1 MDVLTPSPR
10 IIQIDWRDSLEDTL
24 VQLTRASDRTASR
37 SPTTAPL
44 LTTAGPTSIG
54 LLYKETVGTLMTE
67 AQFVEAV
74 GFSNLVPGSEAL
86 KLAMFIGYSSG
97 GISGVMAA
105 LLGAIIPPTVIMLT
119 VASVLVRFQGQ
130 DWMKHFIKGMTP
142 AIVVLLALVAW
153 QLFRAANPQAIKWRP
168 LFLALASFIALY
180 FGVSPQY
187 VLIGAGILGV
197 ILYGQR
203 SIE

>member
-1 MDVLTPSPR
+1 MSEP
-10 IIQIDWRDSLEDTL
+10 
-24 VQLTRASDRTASR
+24 TRFQVWLRLFWIFLKVN
-37 SPTTAPL
+37 L

-54 LLYKETVGTLMTE
+54 LLYKECVGKLMTE

-97 GISGVMAA
+97 GISGVAAA

-130 DWMKHFIKGMTP
+130 EWMKHFIKGMTP
-142 AIVVLLALVAW
+142 AIVVLMALVAW
-153 QLFRAANPQAIKWRP
+153 QLFRVANPKSIKWRP
-168 LFLALASFIALY
+168 VLLAVLSFAALY
-180 FGVSPQY
+180 FGIAPQY
-187 VLIGAGILGV
+187 VLIGAGVLGV
-197 ILYGQR
+197 ILYTPR
-203 SIE
+203 RY

>member
-1 MDVLTPSPR
+1 MNQPSKLKVWFELFW
-10 IIQIDWRDSLEDTL
+10 IFLK
-24 VQLTRASDRTASR
+24 VN
-37 SPTTAPL
+37 L

-54 LLYKETVGTLMTE
+54 LLYKECVGKIMTE

-97 GISGVMAA
+97 RIPGVLAA

-119 VASVLVRFQGQ
+119 VASVLVRYQGQ

-142 AIVVLLALVAW
+142 AIVVLMAMVSW
-153 QLFRAANPQAIKWRP
+153 QLFQVANPKSIKWRP
-168 LFLALASFIALY
+168 ILLAVLSFAALY
-180 FGVSPQY
+180 FGIAPQY

-197 ILYGQR
+197 VLYTPR
-203 SIE
+203 RY

>member
-1 MDVLTPSPR
+1 MNEPSKFQVWLR
-10 IIQIDWRDSLEDTL
+10 LFWIFLK
-24 VQLTRASDRTASR
+24 VN
-37 SPTTAPL
+37 L

-54 LLYKETVGTLMTE
+54 LLYKECVGKILTE

-97 GISGVMAA
+97 KIPGVLAA

-119 VASVLVRFQGQ
+119 VASFLVRFQGEG
-130 DWMKHFIKGMTP
+130 WMKLFIKGMTP
-142 AIVVLLALVAW
+142 AIVVLLALVSW
-153 QLFRAANPQAIKWRP
+153 QLFSVATPRSLQWRP
-168 LFLALASFIALY
+168 LLLAALSFVALY
-180 FGVSPQY
+180 FGTAPQY

-197 ILYGQR
+197 ILYSPR
-203 SIE
+203 RF

>member
-1 MDVLTPSPR
+1 MNQPSKF
-10 IIQIDWRDSLEDTL
+10 QVW
-24 VQLTRASDRTASR
+24 SR
-37 SPTTAPL
+37 LFWIFLKVNL

-54 LLYKETVGTLMTE
+54 LLYKECVGKIMTE

-97 GISGVMAA
+97 GIAGVLAA
-105 LLGAIIPPTVIMLT
+105 LLGAIIPPTFIMMT
-119 VASVLVRFQGQ
+119 VASLLLRFQGQ
-130 DWMKHFIKGMTP
+130 DWMEDFIKGMTP

-153 QLFRAANPQAIKWRP
+153 QLFRSASPKSITWRP
-168 LFLALASFIALY
+168 LLLALLSFLALY
-180 FGVSPQY
+180 FGTAPQY

-197 ILYGQR
+197 ILYTPR
-203 SIE
+203 SY

>member
-1 MDVLTPSPR
+1 MNQPSR
-10 IIQIDWRDSLEDTL
+10 LKVWFRLFWIFLK
-24 VQLTRASDRTASR
+24 VN
-37 SPTTAPL
+37 L

-54 LLYKETVGTLMTE
+54 LLYKECVGKIMTE

-97 GISGVMAA
+97 GIAGVLAA

-119 VASVLVRFQGQ
+119 VASFLVRFQGE
-130 DWMKHFIKGMTP
+130 DWMRNFIKGMTP

-153 QLFRAANPQAIKWRP
+153 QLFRVSNPKSIHWRP
-168 LFLALASFIALY
+168 VLLAALSFVGLY
-180 FGVSPQY
+180 LGVAPQY
-187 VLIGAGILGV
+187 VLIGAGLLGV
-197 ILYGQR
+197 LLYGQR
-203 SIE
+203 SYG